1 MEIKNFI
8 VSNGIISQAAFIE
21 AKELFDKK
29 EIPIN
34 YSNNK
39 ELQDFTIKSLEEKQ
53 VDSETYDNIV
63 GQLDLLYLEYDE
75 AVLLGTLELT
85 HLSVGQ

>member
-8 VSNGIISQAAFIE
+8 VSNGIISQAAFME
-21 AKELFDKK
+21 AKEFSVKK
-29 EIPIN
+29 ELPIN
-34 YSNNK
+34 FSNNK
-39 ELQDFTIKSLEEKQ
+39 ELQDFTIKSLKEKQ

-75 AVLLGTLELT
+75 AVLLGILELVS
-85 HLSVGQ
+85 LG